1 MKSNFW
7 GPAIT
12 AISFAGLSFIV
23 TMEVLEKIFYSI
35 PPERVQVLGYRVAG
49 ILAFVGIAGI
59 AIGIKI
65 LKKRQQLG
73 AGLIGF
79 FFTPFVWAI
88 LIFIFGA

>member
-1 MKSNFW
+1 
-7 GPAIT
+7 
-12 AISFAGLSFIV
+12 
-23 TMEVLEKIFYSI
+23 VLNNNAVESSRAQDFGFSL

-79 FFTPFVWAI
+79 FFTPIVIAI
-88 LIFIFGA
+88 ATFIFGP

>member
-7 GPAIT
+7 LL
-12 AISFAGLSFIV
+12 AISCAALSFIV

-35 PPERVQVLGYRVAG
+35 PPSRVHVLGYRVAG

-79 FFTPFVWAI
+79 FFVPFVWAI
-88 LIFIFGA
+88 LIFIFGV